1 MVVILFAVKS
11 LGVGGR
17 SYEKVV
23 DKLVTS
29 AFNGDI
35 RTMMDLIPS
44 KMIDQELANEGIS
57 RDELNDQ
64 IDEQSEMMKNQMKS
78 VEAYV
83 GANWK
88 VTHEILS
95 AADVTGEEL
104 EEVKSDYAAA
114 NVKVSEAKHLEVK
127 LTLKGDKDQDSNN
140 INIMVIKVG
149 NSWYLDVNSF
159 DEIF

>member
-1 MVVILFAVKS
+1 MVVIPFCSKKAW
-11 LGVGGR
+11 GVGGR

-29 AFNGDI
+29 AFKGDI

-78 VEAYV
+78 VEAYA
-83 GANWK
+83 GAK
-88 VTHEILS
+88 
-95 AADVTGEEL
+95 L
-104 EEVKSDYAAA
+104 E
-114 NVKVSEAKHLEVK
+114 
-127 LTLKGDKDQDSNN
+127 
-140 INIMVIKVG
+140 G
-149 NSWYLDVNSF
+149 NP
-159 DEIF
+159 

>member
-1 MVVILFAVKS
+1 
-11 LGVGGR
+11 
-17 SYEKVV
+17 
-23 DKLVTS
+23 
-29 AFNGDI
+29 
-35 RTMMDLIPS
+35 
-44 KMIDQELANEGIS
+44 
-57 RDELNDQ
+57 
-64 IDEQSEMMKNQMKS
+64 MKNQMKS

-114 NVKVSEAKHLEVK
+114 NVKVSEARHLEVK

-149 NSWYLDVNSF
+149 NSWYYWM
-159 DEIF
+159 

>member
-1 MVVILFAVKS
+1 MK
-11 LGVGGR
+11 
-17 SYEKVV
+17 KVV

-29 AFNGDI
+29 AFKGDI

-78 VEAYV
+78 VEAYA

-104 EEVKSDYAAA
+104 EKVKSDYAAA
-114 NVKVSEAKHLEVK
+114 NVKVSAAKNLEVK

>member
-57 RDELNDQ
+57 RDELNTRLM
-64 IDEQSEMMKNQMKS
+64 SR
-78 VEAYV
+78 
-83 GANWK
+83 
-88 VTHEILS
+88 
-95 AADVTGEEL
+95 
-104 EEVKSDYAAA
+104 VK
-114 NVKVSEAKHLEVK
+114 
-127 LTLKGDKDQDSNN
+127 
-140 INIMVIKVG
+140 
-149 NSWYLDVNSF
+149 
-159 DEIF
+159 